1 MKKKLLI
8 IGAGGHGK
16 VVADVAKSMNK
27 YQEICFLDDNEIKNF
42 IYPILGTSSEAC
54 KYINTHDIFVAIG
67 NQNVRESIME
77 KLGVDCVTLIH
88 ENAILGTD
96 VKIGAGCV
104 IMPGVVIN
112 TGTTIGKGVIVNT
125 CSSIDHDCV
134 INDYCH
140 ISVGAHVCGTV
151 NIGIRTWIGAG
162 ATVINNIS
170 ICNDCMIG
178 AGAVV
183 VKNISSTRTY
193 VGVPAARI

>member
-27 YQEICFLDDNEIKNF
+27 YDEISFLDDNTSKEF
-42 IYPILGTSSEAC
+42 IYPILGKVEDSF
-54 KYINTHDIFVAIG
+54 KYIDIYDFFVAIG
-67 NQNVRESIME
+67 NQSVRQSIME
-77 KLGVDCVTLIH
+77 SLNIDCVTLIH

-193 VGVPAARI
+193 VGVPATRI

>member
-27 YQEICFLDDNEIKNF
+27 YEEICFLDDNPTKIF
-42 IYPILGTSSEAC
+42 IYPILGRIEDAY
-54 KYINTHDIFVAIG
+54 KFVDTHDIFVAIG
-67 NQNVRESIME
+67 NQNVRQSIME
-77 KLGVDCVTLIH
+77 SLNIDCVTLIH
-88 ENAILGTD
+88 ENSIIGSN
-96 VKIGAGCV
+96 VKIGMGCV
-104 IMPGVVIN
+104 IMPGAVIN
-112 TGTTIGKGVIVNT
+112 AGTKIGNGVIVNT

-151 NIGIRTWIGAG
+151 NIGDMTWIGAG
-162 ATVINNIS
+162 ATVINNVS
-170 ICNDCMIG
+170 IMSNCMIG

-183 VKNISSTRTY
+183 IGDIGESGTY
-193 VGVPAARI
+193 VGVPAMKV